1 MTGNKIGQYTVKMIK
16 GSDPF
21 AKGTVP
27 FAFHCQNISKDTEG
41 SCIAALRY
49 LLFLVYFIQ

>member
-41 SCIAALRY
+41 SCIAALMY